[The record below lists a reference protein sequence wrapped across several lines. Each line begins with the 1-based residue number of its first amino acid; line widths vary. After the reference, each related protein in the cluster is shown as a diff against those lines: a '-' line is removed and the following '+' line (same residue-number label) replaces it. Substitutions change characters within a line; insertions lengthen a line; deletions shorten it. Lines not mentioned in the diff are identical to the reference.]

1 MITVTKD
8 RRGEVR
14 SYLVATLPPKLNS
27 VRTDIVCLTLLV
39 ELDVTDSE
47 LEDLS

>member
-27 VRTDIVCLTLLV
+27 VRTDIVCLTLLA